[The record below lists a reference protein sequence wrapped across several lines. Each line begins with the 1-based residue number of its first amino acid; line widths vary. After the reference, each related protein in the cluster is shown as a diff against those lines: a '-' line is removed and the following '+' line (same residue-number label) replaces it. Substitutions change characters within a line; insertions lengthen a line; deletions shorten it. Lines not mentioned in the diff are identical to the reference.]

1 MRYELKSYNDLCF
14 NLEVVRFG
22 LGITGL
28 VPKISIRQ
36 FSLNQ
41 YWNGSAWVGTITL
54 FNMVP
59 VDAVNMPGVYTF
71 DFTSP
76 PNPIDSSVD
85 TRYVVKITEP
95 TQPITEYI
103 QVTLNRFDD
112 IIKNKR
118 TIVQNI
124 ANFFDATTGFNAPLS
139 TVGTVTN
146 VTNTVDA
153 NIVDWNGTS
162 PTLTKDATSN
172 LPETSSS
179 HITPGV
185 RADIANGILN
195 ANIWNPIVDT
205 TTLVES
211 PADRDS
217 IARAIVSSH
226 IAAVHKTSYDL
237 TTTEDVHTC
246 SYTDSSK
253 FYSPTLPILSDLEK
267 LIKQDAIILKGWTG
281 SGIPDTANYSQVKMR
296 IIGVGSDSNGRY
308 LELEAYDASTLA
320 FIYGADSLII
330 TNVITADPE
339 EIATAVWEEPVS
351 GHATAG
357 TFGLLNR
364 VVAGLVHFNH
374 RIKDT
379 EYDQT
384 GRLTGCRVS
393 VYASPSDTEADIN
406 PLTTIIISST
416 YNSGNNM
423 SSYISTEE

>member
-22 LGITGL
+22 AGITGL
-28 VPKISIRQ
+28 SPKISIRQ
-36 FSLNQ
+36 FSANQ
-41 YWNGSAWVGTITL
+41 YWNGTAWTGVITL
-54 FNMVP
+54 FNMLP
-59 VDAVNMPGVYTF
+59 VDAINMPGIYTI

-85 TRYVVKITEP
+85 TRYIVKITEP

-103 QVTLNRFDD
+103 QVTLNRLDD

-124 ANFFDATTGFNAPLS
+124 RDFFDATTGFNVPLS
-139 TVGTVTN
+139 TIGTATN

-153 NIVDWNGTS
+153 NVVDWNGTS

-179 HITPGV
+179 SITPGV

-195 ANIWNPIVDT
+195 ANIWNPIVDP

-217 IARAIVSSH
+217 IARSIMSTH
-226 IAAVHKTSYDL
+226 IASVHKTPYDL
-237 TTTEDVHTC
+237 TTTEDVHIC

-253 FYSPTLPILSDLEK
+253 FYSSTLPVLSDLER
-267 LIKQDAIILKGWTG
+267 LIKQDAIVMKGWDG
-281 SGIPDTANYSQVKMR
+281 SGTPNTATLVQIKMR
-296 IIGVGSDSNGRY
+296 ITGVGSDSNGRY
-308 LELEAYDASTLA
+308 LELEPYSSTAPSYVNGL
-320 FIYGADSLII
+320 DSVVI
-330 TNVITADPE
+330 TNVISVDPE
-339 EIATAVWEEPVS
+339 EIATAVWDEPVS
-351 GHATAG
+351 GHTTAG

-364 VVAGLVHFNH
+364 VIAGLVHFNH
-374 RIKDT
+374 RIKDA

-393 VYASPSDTEADIN
+393 VYASPADTEADIN